1 MSNAI
6 MSDTDLL
13 DILLHIPEFNKRRT
27 AQIAALLARYS
38 GGQIDM
44 YKLVKLIYLI
54 DRTSLERRGRPV
66 TFDRPHNLP
75 LGPTPSRTYDIVR
88 EPWRCEYWSQ
98 YFSPPQGNIIK
109 LIKDD
114 ISCDELS
121 QAHIDLI
128 DDVFKEFGNKSFRQL
143 KNYMHSLPE
152 FDDPGDSSKPINW
165 NTLLK
170 ATGWSDEDLITIR
183 QEFDAKAKFE
193 NMLRNMENDNTR

>member
-1 MSNAI
+1 
-6 MSDTDLL
+6 MSDTIMVDTSLL
-13 DILLHIPEFNKRRT
+13 DIPEFNERRT
-27 AQIAALLARYS
+27 TQVAALLAHYS
-38 GGQIDM
+38 GGQISV

-66 TFDRPHNLP
+66 TFDRPYNLP
-75 LGPTPSRTYDIVR
+75 LGPTPSHTYDLVCK
-88 EPWRCEYWSQ
+88 PWEGEYWSQ
-98 YFSPPQGNIIK
+98 YFSRPQGYIIK

-114 ISCDELS
+114 ISSDELS
-121 QAHIDLI
+121 QAQIDLI
-128 DDVFKEFGNKSFRQL
+128 NDVFKEFGNKSFGQL
-143 KNYMHSLPE
+143 KNHLHSLPE
-152 FDDPGDSSKPINW
+152 FDDPGGSSNPIDW